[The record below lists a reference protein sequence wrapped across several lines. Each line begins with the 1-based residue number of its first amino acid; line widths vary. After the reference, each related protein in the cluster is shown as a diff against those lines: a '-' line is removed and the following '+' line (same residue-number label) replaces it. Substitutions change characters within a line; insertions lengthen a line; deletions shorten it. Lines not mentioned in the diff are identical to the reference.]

1 VTTTDRTATNDRKAT
16 INRKEGQG
24 VSNVKLRHTSRRL
37 FVLVGIVAAAGV
49 LALSAVAGAA
59 PSARGASPI
68 AGQRFILMAQSS
80 PVPNKVVTA
89 HAIGLLKAQGVDAQ
103 LKWNPTAPNVA
114 IAQLLSGDVD
124 VFSNAVAG
132 GLAAA
137 LAGIPLVD
145 FALLQPRMDYV
156 FIARPDIKSFA
167 DVKGKKVGVLD
178 TVSINYAQAL
188 IALKKGGLG
197 VGDVSIINTG
207 GQSSRLAALV
217 SGRVD
222 ATMLSHAAQLQLGP
236 QGYNVLYDYT
246 KQSPGLYDDNAF
258 ATKTWLAGHKELAI
272 AFNKALL
279 QSFKWFNNPAN
290 ETQVVEEAVALAPGS
305 DPAATAKLFAL
316 LRSLHAYPEGQILN
330 IPTLKYEQA
339 LFRQIGSIQNTLP
352 VGQWANVA
360 YANAAKKALYPPKK
374 KK

>member
-1 VTTTDRTATNDRKAT
+1 MT
-16 INRKEGQG
+16 IIKRKEGQG
-24 VSNVKLRHTSRRL
+24 VSIVKLRHTSVRL
-37 FVLVGIVAAAGV
+37 LVLVGTLAVAGA
-49 LALSAVAGAA
+49 LALAANVGAA
-59 PSARGASPI
+59 PSARGAGSPI
-68 AGQRFILMAQSS
+68 AGQRFILLAQSS
-80 PVPNKVVTA
+80 PVVNKVVTA
-89 HAIGLLKAQGVDAQ
+89 HAISILKSQGVDAQ

-132 GLAAA
+132 GLAAV
-137 LAGIPLVD
+137 LAGIPIVD
-145 FALLQPRMDYV
+145 FALVQPRMDYV

-188 IALKKGGLG
+188 IALKKGGLS

-258 ATKTWLAGHKELAI
+258 ATKTWLAGHKDLAI

-279 QSFKWFNNPAN
+279 QSFKWFNDPKN
-290 ETQVVEEAVALAPGS
+290 EQAVVQEALALAPGA
-305 DPAATAKLFAL
+305 DAAATTQLFTM
-316 LRSLHAYPEGQILN
+316 LRTLHAYPEGQTLN

-339 LFRQIGSIQNTLP
+339 LFRQIGSITQTLP

-374 KK
+374 K

>member
-1 VTTTDRTATNDRKAT
+1 
-16 INRKEGQG
+16 
-24 VSNVKLRHTSRRL
+24 VSIVKLRHTYTSVRL
-37 FVLVGIVAAAGV
+37 LMSVGIVAMVGV
-49 LALSAVAGAA
+49 LALAANAGAA
-59 PSARGASPI
+59 SYAGGGSKAL
-68 AGQRFILMAQSS
+68 AGQRFILLEQSS
-80 PVPNKVVTA
+80 PVANKVVTA
-89 HAIGLLKAQGVDAQ
+89 HAIGILKAQGVDAQ
-103 LKWNPTAPNVA
+103 LKWNPTSPNVA
-114 IAQLLSGDVD
+114 VAQIMSGDVD
-124 VFSNAVAG
+124 AFGNAIAG

-137 LAGIPLVD
+137 LAGVPLVD
-145 FALLQPRMDYV
+145 FALMQPRQDYV
-156 FIARPDIKSFA
+156 FITRPNITSWA
-167 DVKGKKVGVLD
+167 DLKGKKVGVLD
-178 TVSINYAQAL
+178 TVSVNYAQAL
-188 IALKKGGLG
+188 IALKKGGMS

-217 SGRVD
+217 AGRVD

-236 QGYNVLYDYT
+236 QGYHVLYDYT

-258 ATKTWLAGHKELAI
+258 ATKSWLAGHKEVAI

-279 QSFKWFNNPAN
+279 QSFTWFNNPKNADA
-290 ETQVVEEAVALAPGS
+290 VVQEALQLAPGT
-305 DPAATAKLFAL
+305 DQAQTTQLFTL

-339 LFRQIGSIQNTLP
+339 LFRQIGSITNTLP